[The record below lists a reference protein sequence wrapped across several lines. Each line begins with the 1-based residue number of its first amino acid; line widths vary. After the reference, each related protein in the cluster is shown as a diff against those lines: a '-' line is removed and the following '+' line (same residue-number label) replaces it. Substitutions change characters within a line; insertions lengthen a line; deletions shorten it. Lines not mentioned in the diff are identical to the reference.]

1 MPTSKPPCVYYG
13 ENYGMRSIRRFQNMG
28 VNERWDVAR
37 DKGLASD
44 REGRACTKAWPCNIN
59 GCKRNRHH
67 LLHGFEQRGTK
78 DGAPLEGAPA
88 YTHIHTHW
96 LPAETFTFRTVPVW
110 LKASEVNAMLDVKR
124 LQEFLVS
131 RRDTTQLH
139 LMSRTMR
146 WKHCSQCYWKR
157 QLRGLLGSLVNT
169 LK

>member
-1 MPTSKPPCVYYG
+1 MSQGIKDWQVIVREELLLKLDLVTLMVVKEIGITYCMASHSVAL
-13 ENYGMRSIRRFQNMG
+13 GM
-28 VNERWDVAR
+28 
-37 DKGLASD
+37 GLH
-44 REGRACTKAWPCNIN
+44 W
-59 GCKRNRHH
+59 
-67 LLHGFEQRGTK
+67 RGH
-78 DGAPLEGAPA
+78 PL
-88 YTHIHTHW
+88 THTHR
-96 LPAETFTFRTVPVW
+96 LPAETITFRTVPVW

>member
-1 MPTSKPPCVYYG
+1 MSQGIKDWQVIVTEELLLKLDLVTLMVVKEIVITYCMVSH
-13 ENYGMRSIRRFQNMG
+13 G
-28 VNERWDVAR
+28 VALRI
-37 DKGLASD
+37 GLH
-44 REGRACTKAWPCNIN
+44 W
-59 GCKRNRHH
+59 
-67 LLHGFEQRGTK
+67 RGH
-78 DGAPLEGAPA
+78 PL
-88 YTHIHTHW
+88 THPHR

-110 LKASEVNAMLDVKR
+110 LKASEVNAMLGVKR

-157 QLRGLLGSLVNT
+157 QLRGFLGSFVNT